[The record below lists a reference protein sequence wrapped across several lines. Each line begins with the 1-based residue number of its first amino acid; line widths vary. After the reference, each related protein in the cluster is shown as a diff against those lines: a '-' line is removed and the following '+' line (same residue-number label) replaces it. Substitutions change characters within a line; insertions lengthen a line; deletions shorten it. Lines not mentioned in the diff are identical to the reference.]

1 MPTKSAGFDID
12 SLLAIKRQNLVGII
26 PVFVWDVLC
35 SYLNP
40 VTCQLFRN
48 IS

>member
-1 MPTKSAGFDID
+1 MPTKSVGFDID

-35 SYLNP
+35 SDLGP
-40 VTCQLFRN
+40 VT
-48 IS
+48 